1 MSKLVANITSTGTT
15 EGMKH
20 ATLEAIG
27 YICQDIDP
35 AILSNQSSEILT
47 AIIAGMKKEE
57 PR

>member
-1 MSKLVANITSTGTT
+1 MPKLVMNVTSPSST
-15 EGMKH
+15 ETIKH

-27 YICQDIDP
+27 YLCQDIEP

-47 AIIAGMKKEE
+47 AIIFGMKKEE